1 MRRPENQTT
10 VVGTILGSVDGSRID
25 LQTCFP
31 VPISLGKD
39 GTIEF
44 DTEYASKM
52 LNFQRK
58 INRKETLIGFY
69 KTGTAMDE
77 TTMLIFSYYSEQ
89 LKEKKNKGTLPKPII
104 LLVDPTMANNR
115 LNIKVSSLSIFSSLC
130 LTLTL

>member
-58 INRKETLIGFY
+58 IKMKLLY
-69 KTGTAMDE
+69 AM
-77 TTMLIFSYYSEQ
+77 
-89 LKEKKNKGTLPKPII
+89 
-104 LLVDPTMANNR
+104 
-115 LNIKVSSLSIFSSLC
+115 VSD
-130 LTLTL
+130 